1 MTATQRALRAAAFL
15 ASAAIST
22 TAALW
27 ALWAIGK
34 AVGM

>member
-1 MTATQRALRAAAFL
+1 MTTRDRALRAAAFL
-15 ASAAIST
+15 ASTAIST